1 MSETLPQKL
10 LLAPGARARL
20 LNVPKSLKPLFEPLP
35 DGVHVNESGTEPAGW
50 LMVFVKDRAALDA
63 FATVA
68 VSEVAY
74 DGVLWIA
81 HPEKTAPEK
90 TAPEKTGGLPRDIL
104 LQTMEPFGFDAVATV
119 AVDETWT
126 AVRFRPKERVGG

>member
-10 LLAPGARARL
+10 LLTPGARARL

-35 DGVHVNESGTEPAGW
+35 DGVHVNESGPEPAGW

-81 HPEKTAPEK
+81 HPEKAGPEK
-90 TAPEKTGGLPRDIL
+90 ISGLPRDVL
-104 LQTMEPFGFDAVATV
+104 LLAMEPFGFDAVATV
-119 AVDETWT
+119 AVDDAWT

>member
-1 MSETLPQKL
+1 MSETLLDKL
-10 LLAPGARARL
+10 LLAPGVRARL
-20 LNVPKSLKPLFEPLP
+20 LNVPKSVKPLFEPLP
-35 DGVHVNESGTEPAGW
+35 DGVHVNESGPEPAGW

-81 HPEKTAPEK
+81 SPNA
-90 TAPEKTGGLPRDIL
+90 LPRETL
-104 LQTMEPFGFDAVATV
+104 LQAMEPFGFDAVATV
-119 AVDETWT
+119 AVDDAWT
-126 AVRFRPKERVGG
+126 AVRFRPKERIGA

>member
-1 MSETLPQKL
+1 MSDSLPETL
-10 LLAPGARARL
+10 LLAPGVRARL
-20 LNVPKSLKPLFEPLP
+20 LNAPKSLKPLFDPLP
-35 DGVHVNESGTEPAGW
+35 TGVHLNESGTEPAGW

-81 HPEKTAPEK
+81 YPEKP
-90 TAPEKTGGLPRDIL
+90 GGLSRDTL
-104 LQTMEPFGFDAVATV
+104 CQTMQPFGFDPVATV
-119 AVDETWT
+119 AVDDHWT
-126 AVRFRPKERVGG
+126 ALRFRPRESLGA